1 LESTYVRCT
10 LTSQT
15 SWCPMDFTELT
26 EHRDLR
32 DAIGAVTDKYGAAYF
47 AERAV
52 AHEPT
57 SELWQ
62 DLARHGFIGINFPE
76 EYGGGGAGM
85 AELAIVCEETAAHG
99 CPLLLLLV
107 SSAIS
112 AELLARYGTLD
123 QRREWL
129 PRMAS
134 GDTKVVFAITEPDAG
149 SNTRQITTT
158 AVRDGGD
165 YLLDGTKY
173 YISGVDE
180 ADALIVVAR
189 TAPDKLSLLLV
200 PTDAAGLVKHR
211 LPVGISVPEKQYT
224 LHFDHV
230 RVPAAALIGTEHDG
244 FRQVFDG
251 LNPERITGAAV
262 CVGIGRHAVIKGA
275 DYARTR
281 SVWGPAI
288 GSHQAISHPLA
299 KAKVEV
305 DLAAMMTAKAAWLYD
320 NGHPAGEASN
330 VAKYAAAEAAVGA
343 VDHAI
348 QIHGGNGLSA
358 EYGLLPQWGLARLL
372 RIAPV
377 SREMI
382 LNYVAQ
388 HSLSLPRSY

>member
-1 LESTYVRCT
+1 
-10 LTSQT
+10 
-15 SWCPMDFTELT
+15 MDFTEPT

-32 DAIGAVTDKYGAAYF
+32 AAIGSLTDKYGATYF
-47 AERAV
+47 ADRAA

-57 SELWQ
+57 NELWQ

-76 EYGGGGAGM
+76 EYGGGGA
-85 AELAIVCEETAAHG
+85 ELAIVCEESAAHG

-112 AELLARYGTLD
+112 GELLARYGTPD
-123 QRREWL
+123 QRRDWL

-134 GDTKVVFAITEPDAG
+134 GETKVVFAITEPDAG
-149 SNTRQITTT
+149 SNTRQMTTT
-158 AVRDGGD
+158 AVRDGSD
-165 YLLDGTKY
+165 YLIDGTKY

-180 ADALIVVAR
+180 AEALIVVTR
-189 TAPDKLSLLLV
+189 TAPEKLSLFLV
-200 PTDAAGLVKHR
+200 PTDAPGLVKHR

-224 LHFDHV
+224 LHFDGV
-230 RVPAAALIGTEHDG
+230 RVPAASLIGTEHDG

-288 GSHQAISHPLA
+288 GTHQAISHPLA
-299 KAKVEV
+299 KAKIEV

-320 NGHPAGEASN
+320 NGHPAAEASN
-330 VAKYAAAEAAVGA
+330 IAKYAAAEAAVAA
-343 VDHAI
+343 VDHTI

-372 RIAPV
+372 KIAPV

>member
-1 LESTYVRCT
+1 V
-10 LTSQT
+10 
-15 SWCPMDFTELT
+15 DFSEPP
-26 EHRDLR
+26 EIRDLR
-32 DAIGAVTDKYGAAYF
+32 QAIGAVTDKYGAGYF
-47 AERAV
+47 AERAA

-57 SELWQ
+57 TELWR
-62 DLARHGFIGINFPE
+62 DLAQHGFIGINFSE
-76 EYGGGGAGM
+76 EYGGGEAGM

-112 AELLARYGTLD
+112 GELLTRYGTPE
-123 QRREWL
+123 QRQEWL

-149 SNTRQITTT
+149 SNTRQITST
-158 AVRDGGD
+158 ATRDGGD
-165 YLLDGTKY
+165 YLLNGTKY

-180 ADALIVVAR
+180 AGALILVAKS
-189 TAPDKLSLLLV
+189 APGKLSLFLV

-211 LPVGISVPEKQYT
+211 LPVGISLPEKQYT
-224 LHFDHV
+224 LHFDGV
-230 RVPAAALIGTEHDG
+230 RVPADALVGTEHEG

-262 CVGIGRHAVIKGA
+262 CVGIGRHAVAKGA

-288 GSHQAISHPLA
+288 GSYQAISHPLA
-299 KAKVEV
+299 KAKIEV

-320 NGHPAGEASN
+320 QGQPAGEASN
-330 VAKYAAAEAAVGA
+330 IAKYAAAEAAVAA
-343 VDHAI
+343 VDHVI

-358 EYGLLPQWGLARLL
+358 EYGLVPQWGLARLL

>member
-1 LESTYVRCT
+1 V
-10 LTSQT
+10 
-15 SWCPMDFTELT
+15 DFSEPT

-32 DAIGAVTDKYGAAYF
+32 SAIGVVTDKYGPGYF
-47 AERAV
+47 ADCAA
-52 AHEPT
+52 AHQPT
-57 SELWQ
+57 TELWR
-62 DLARHGFIGINFPE
+62 DLARQGFIGINFAE
-76 EYGGGGAGM
+76 DYGGGGAGM

-112 AELLARYGTLD
+112 GELLTRYGSLE

-129 PRMAS
+129 PPMAS

-149 SNTRQITTT
+149 SNTREITTT
-158 AVRDGGD
+158 ATRDGAD
-165 YLLDGTKY
+165 YLLNGTKY

-180 ADALIVVAR
+180 AGALIVVAR
-189 TAPDKLSLLLV
+189 SAPAKLSLFLV
-200 PTDAAGLVKHR
+200 PTNARGLVKHR

-224 LHFDHV
+224 LHFDGV
-230 RVPAAALIGTEHDG
+230 RVPADALVGAEHEG

-262 CVGIGRHAVIKGA
+262 CVGIGRHAVSKGA

-281 SVWGPAI
+281 TVWGPAI
-288 GSHQAISHPLA
+288 GSYQAISHPLA
-299 KAKVEV
+299 KAKIEV

-320 NGHPAGEASN
+320 QGQPAGEAAN
-330 VAKYAAAEAAVGA
+330 IAKYAAAEAAVGA

-348 QIHGGNGLSA
+348 QLHGGNGLSA
-358 EYGLLPQWGLARLL
+358 EYGLVPQWGLARLL

-388 HSLSLPRSY
+388 HSLSLPKSY

>member
-1 LESTYVRCT
+1 
-10 LTSQT
+10 
-15 SWCPMDFTELT
+15 MNFTESE
-26 EHRDLR
+26 EHRAIR
-32 DAIGAVTDKYGAAYF
+32 DAVGAITDKFGPDYF
-47 AERAV
+47 AERAA

-57 SELWQ
+57 DELWKA
-62 DLARHGFIGINFPE
+62 LADSGFIGINLPE

-85 AELAIVCEETAAHG
+85 TELALVCEETAAHG

-112 AELLARYGTLD
+112 GELIAKYGTD
-123 QRREWL
+123 EQRREWL

-149 SNTRQITTT
+149 SNTQKMSTT
-158 AVRDGGD
+158 ARRDGDD
-165 YLLDGTKY
+165 YVLNGSKY

-180 ADALIVVAR
+180 AGAIVVVAR
-189 TAPDKLSLLLV
+189 TGKDETTGRGKLSLFLV
-200 PTDAAGLVKHR
+200 PTDTPGLVEHI
-211 LPVGISVPEKQYT
+211 LPVAASLPEKQFT
-224 LHFDHV
+224 LHFDNV
-230 RVPAAALIGTEHDG
+230 RLPASSLLGDADEG

-262 CVGIGRHAVIKGA
+262 CVGIGRFAVERGA
-275 DYARTR
+275 AYARTR
-281 SVWGPAI
+281 SVWGAPI
-288 GSHQAISHPLA
+288 GAHQGVAHPLA
-299 KAKVEV
+299 KAKIEV
-305 DLAAMMTAKAAWLYD
+305 DLAAMATSRAAWLYAE
-320 NGHPAGEASN
+320 GQPAGEASN

-343 VDHAI
+343 VETAI
-348 QIHGGNGLSA
+348 QTHGGNGLSV
-358 EYGLLPQWGLARLL
+358 EYGLLPQWSVARLL

>member
-1 LESTYVRCT
+1 
-10 LTSQT
+10 
-15 SWCPMDFTELT
+15 MDFSEPP
-26 EHRDLR
+26 EIRDLR
-32 DAIGAVTDKYGAAYF
+32 QAIGAVTDKYGAGYF
-47 AERAV
+47 AERAA

-57 SELWQ
+57 TELWR
-62 DLARHGFIGINFPE
+62 DLAQHGFIGINFPE
-76 EYGGGGAGM
+76 EYGGGEAGV

-112 AELLARYGTLD
+112 GELLTRYGTPE
-123 QRREWL
+123 QRQEWL

-149 SNTRQITTT
+149 SNTRQITST
-158 AVRDGGD
+158 ATRDGGD
-165 YLLDGTKY
+165 YLLNGTKY

-180 ADALIVVAR
+180 AGALILVAKS
-189 TAPDKLSLLLV
+189 APGKLSLFLV

-211 LPVGISVPEKQYT
+211 LPVGISLPEKQYT
-224 LHFDHV
+224 LHFDGV
-230 RVPAAALIGTEHDG
+230 RVPADALVGTEHEG

-262 CVGIGRHAVIKGA
+262 CVGIGRHAVAKGA

-288 GSHQAISHPLA
+288 GSYQAISHPLA
-299 KAKVEV
+299 KAKIEV

-320 NGHPAGEASN
+320 QGQPAGEASN
-330 VAKYAAAEAAVGA
+330 IAKYAAAVAA
-343 VDHAI
+343 VDHVI

-358 EYGLLPQWGLARLL
+358 EYGLVPQWGLARLL

>member
-1 LESTYVRCT
+1 
-10 LTSQT
+10 
-15 SWCPMDFTELT
+15 MDFLEPPEHQEL
-26 EHRDLR
+26 RS
-32 DAIGAVTDKYGAAYF
+32 AIGAVTDKYGSDYF
-47 AERAV
+47 AERA
-52 AHEPT
+52 AAGEPT
-57 SELWQ
+57 TELWT
-62 DLARHGFIGINFPE
+62 DLAEHGFIGINLPE
-76 EYGGGGAGM
+76 EFGGGGAGM

-112 AELLARYGTLD
+112 GELLTRYGTAA

-149 SNTRQITTT
+149 SNSHKISTT
-158 AVRDGGD
+158 AVRDGDD
-165 YLLDGTKY
+165 YVLRGTKY

-189 TAPDKLSLLLV
+189 TSPEKLSLFLV
-200 PTDAAGLVKHR
+200 PTDAPGLIAQR
-211 LPVGISVPEKQYT
+211 LPVGISVPEKQFT
-224 LHFDHV
+224 LFFDDV
-230 RVPAAALIGTEHDG
+230 RLPASALIGIEHEG

-262 CVGIGRHAVIKGA
+262 CVGVGRHAIDRGA
-275 DYARTR
+275 EYARTR
-281 SVWGPAI
+281 AVWGPAI
-288 GSHQAISHPLA
+288 GSYQAISHPLA
-299 KAKVEV
+299 KAKIEV

-320 NGHPAGEASN
+320 KGQPAGEASN
-330 VAKYAAAEAAVGA
+330 IAKYAAAEAAVGA
-343 VDHAI
+343 VDHVI

-388 HSLSLPRSY
+388 HSLALPRSY

>member
-1 LESTYVRCT
+1 V
-10 LTSQT
+10 
-15 SWCPMDFTELT
+15 DFSEPP
-26 EHRDLR
+26 EIRDLR
-32 DAIGAVTDKYGAAYF
+32 QAIGAVTDKYGAGYF
-47 AERAV
+47 AERAA

-57 SELWQ
+57 TELWR
-62 DLARHGFIGINFPE
+62 DLAQHGFIGINFPE
-76 EYGGGGAGM
+76 EYGGGEAGM

-99 CPLLLLLV
+99 CPQLLLLV

-112 AELLARYGTLD
+112 GELLTRYGTPE
-123 QRREWL
+123 QRQEWL

-149 SNTRQITTT
+149 SNTRQITST
-158 AVRDGGD
+158 ATRDGGD
-165 YLLDGTKY
+165 YLLNGTKY

-180 ADALIVVAR
+180 AGALILVAKS
-189 TAPDKLSLLLV
+189 APGKLSLFLV

-211 LPVGISVPEKQYT
+211 LPAGISLPEKQYT
-224 LHFDHV
+224 LHFDGV
-230 RVPAAALIGTEHDG
+230 RVPADALVGTEHEG

-262 CVGIGRHAVIKGA
+262 CVGIGRHAVAKGA

-288 GSHQAISHPLA
+288 GSYQAISHPLA
-299 KAKVEV
+299 KAKIEV

-320 NGHPAGEASN
+320 QGQPAGEASN
-330 VAKYAAAEAAVGA
+330 IAKYAAAEAAVAA
-343 VDHAI
+343 VDHVI

-358 EYGLLPQWGLARLL
+358 EYGLVPQWGLARLL

>member
-1 LESTYVRCT
+1 V
-10 LTSQT
+10 
-15 SWCPMDFTELT
+15 DFSEPV
-26 EHRDLR
+26 EYRDLR
-32 DAIGAVTDKYGAAYF
+32 DAIRAITDKYGCAYF
-47 AERAV
+47 AERAA

-57 SELWQ
+57 TELWQ
-62 DLARHGFIGINFPE
+62 DLAHHGFIGINLPE

-85 AELAIVCEETAAHG
+85 SELAIVCEETAAHG

-112 AELLARYGTLD
+112 GELLTRHGTVE

-129 PRMAS
+129 PRMAC

-149 SNTRQITTT
+149 SNTCQIATT
-158 AVRDGGD
+158 ATRDGSD
-165 YLLDGTKY
+165 YLLNGTKY

-180 ADALIVVAR
+180 AGALIVVAR
-189 TAPDKLSLLLV
+189 SAPEKLSLFLV
-200 PTDAAGLVKHR
+200 PTDAPGLIKHR
-211 LPVGISVPEKQYT
+211 LPVGISLPEKQYT
-224 LHFDHV
+224 LHFADV
-230 RVPAAALIGTEHDG
+230 RVPASALVGTEHDG

-262 CVGIGRHAVIKGA
+262 CVGVGRHAVTKGA

-288 GSHQAISHPLA
+288 GSYQAISHPLA
-299 KAKVEV
+299 KAKIEV
-305 DLAAMMTAKAAWLYD
+305 DLASMMTAKAAWLYD

-330 VAKYAAAEAAVGA
+330 VAKYAAAEAAIGA

-348 QIHGGNGLSA
+348 QLHGGNGLSA
-358 EYGLLPQWGLARLL
+358 EYGLVPHWGLARLL